1 MRETKDSGV
10 PWIGEIPIGWKLLR
24 NKNAFLCSKE
34 IVGNKSAKTQLLSLT
49 TKGIKKKG
57 PDVIGGKVPESFDTY
72 QTVLKGQLV
81 MCLFDLD
88 CSAVFSGLSPFDGM
102 ISPAY
107 KVVDCKDGMTPSFAS
122 YWFSSVFDGRKFMHY
137 SKNLRY
143 TLTYDEFAVLPIAIP
158 PLSEQNQISTFLDAK
173 CAEIN
178 TILEKTK
185 ASIEEYKKL
194 EQSVIT
200 ESVTKGIRGNRPM
213 KDSGVEWIGDIPME
227 WSVSQVKHQFELKTG
242 TTPVGYDGT
251 PSGRQL
257 DWFTPSDI
265 LTEGCILDVAERKL
279 NQSVIL
285 DSGIRLFPKG
295 SILLVGIGATAGKVG
310 YLQIEGYSN
319 QQITAL
325 IPKTCFGKYYYY
337 YFVKD
342 RQRLLDNALFTT
354 LPIINNSYL
363 SSVLIVNP
371 PISEQQEIAA
381 YLDEKCAAIDSL
393 IASKEALIAE
403 LEVYKKSLIYEYV
416 TGTNEVLVQ
425 EGGVS

>member
-1 MRETKDSGV
+1 M
-10 PWIGEIPIGWKLLR
+10 
-24 NKNAFLCSKE
+24 
-34 IVGNKSAKTQLLSLT
+34 
-49 TKGIKKKG
+49 
-57 PDVIGGKVPESFDTY
+57 
-72 QTVLKGQLV
+72 
-81 MCLFDLD
+81 
-88 CSAVFSGLSPFDGM
+88 
-102 ISPAY
+102 
-107 KVVDCKDGMTPSFAS
+107 
-122 YWFSSVFDGRKFMHY
+122 
-137 SKNLRY
+137 
-143 TLTYDEFAVLPIAIP
+143 
-158 PLSEQNQISTFLDAK
+158 
-173 CAEIN
+173 
-178 TILEKTK
+178 
-185 ASIEEYKKL
+185 
-194 EQSVIT
+194 
-200 ESVTKGIRGNRPM
+200 
-213 KDSGVEWIGDIPME
+213 
-227 WSVSQVKHQFELKTG
+227 
-242 TTPVGYDGT
+242 
-251 PSGRQL
+251 
-257 DWFTPSDI
+257 
-265 LTEGCILDVAERKL
+265 AERKL

-403 LEVYKKSLIYEYV
+403 LEAYKKSLIYEYV
-416 TGTNEVLVQ
+416 TGKNEVLVQ